1 MLRDDF
7 LCIIK
12 KIQESERFTH
22 LFLSGDIL
30 NKYEKAEE
38 KTVDFINSIIEIM
51 GISKSRVFIV
61 PGNHDHD
68 TSYG

>member
-12 KIQESERFTH
+12 KIQESEPFTH

-38 KTVDFINSIIEIM
+38 KTVDFINSII
-51 GISKSRVFIV
+51 
-61 PGNHDHD
+61 
-68 TSYG
+68 